1 VSALQQTQSGAV
13 RKDGSIQDVDIQLFL
28 KSRYVIEVLLEDI
41 QRFILGGFGGGDM
54 IDLSEMTS
62 MLLIPTLGSQGG
74 FSDNYR
80 GGGAERDS
88 SEEGILYPDPGL
100 IQACW
105 A

>member
-1 VSALQQTQSGAV
+1 
-13 RKDGSIQDVDIQLFL
+13 
-28 KSRYVIEVLLEDI
+28 
-41 QRFILGGFGGGDM
+41 
-54 IDLSEMTS
+54 MTS

-88 SEEGILYPDPGL
+88 SEEGILYPGPGL